1 MFTRRSKAAFF
12 AALIGLLYGIYLI
25 SYWSG
30 TLATAEDD
38 AEVIGAGIATAL
50 VLPHMLITWL
60 AVIFGII
67 GFFTTKAGLLLT
79 AAILYCVGA
88 LFFLLYA
95 AFLIPSIVLGFIGYS
110 VQKKINAS
118 ASKSE

>member
-25 SYWSG
+25 SYWSR

-67 GFFTTKAGLLLT
+67 GFFTRKAGLLVT

-95 AFLIPSIVLGFIGYS
+95 AFLIPSIVMGFIGYS

>member
-38 AEVIGAGIATAL
+38 AELIGAGIATAL

-67 GFFTTKAGLLLT
+67 GFFNRKAGLLLT

-95 AFLIPSIVLGFIGYS
+95 AFLIPSIVMGFIGYS

>member
-67 GFFTTKAGLLLT
+67 GFFTRKAGLLLT

-110 VQKKINAS
+110 VQKKINTS

>member
-67 GFFTTKAGLLLT
+67 GFFTRKAGLLLT
-79 AAILYCVGA
+79 AAIL
-88 LFFLLYA
+88 
-95 AFLIPSIVLGFIGYS
+95 
-110 VQKKINAS
+110 
-118 ASKSE
+118 